1 MRVFLWF
8 FWHTRGKLGWRL
20 KAEDWRK
27 SNEEESAFRSFS
39 SATLHQSGPE
49 DPHYSRPWTMT
60 VGNGRDR
67 ILHSTHHFFNQPP
80 RSKLSRY
87 EMNVI
92 ISQQAAENERSSRLS
107 GIQMV
112 DRACP
117 AFIKGLTM
125 TNAVVRAFRRAYS
138 GVHPALQS
146 SMNYDCRERS
156 RPFPTTITVE
166 SLIHLHFRLVIRR
179 LFWYE
184 FNHTYFPSRRNG
196 GWNHVKIEGCE
207 KRQQKETGQIP
218 QREKRSQEVE
228 KTGKSIKTGHRQ
240 WVIGDGTG
248 AISEKW
254 KAMSEGFVMV
264 RQARHDT

>member
-1 MRVFLWF
+1 
-8 FWHTRGKLGWRL
+8 
-20 KAEDWRK
+20 
-27 SNEEESAFRSFS
+27 
-39 SATLHQSGPE
+39 
-49 DPHYSRPWTMT
+49 MT

-146 SMNYDCRERS
+146 SMNYDRRERS

-196 GWNHVKIEGCE
+196 G
-207 KRQQKETGQIP
+207 
-218 QREKRSQEVE
+218 
-228 KTGKSIKTGHRQ
+228 
-240 WVIGDGTG
+240 
-248 AISEKW
+248 
-254 KAMSEGFVMV
+254 
-264 RQARHDT
+264 